1 MQLHLNK
8 PIEVDKFF
16 EPLLEFIP
24 KKVDNE
30 EIPKELLFKNDK
42 SKVLPKFETL
52 DTNFGLRLVM
62 NSVDIYTQILKGL
75 IKYKDLNCE
84 KMNDEEF
91 KRTMH
96 SLKGLSASAGAL
108 ILSEMARDIEESLNK
123 ELLPQ
128 FVTSLNK
135 TIAEIEKNIISDN
148 IEKKEISKELRNE
161 LFMNLKEAVATK
173 RAKNCKPLIEELE
186 MYNLKNED
194 KKLFEGLKQLISKF
208 KFKEALELFL

>member
-1 MQLHLNK
+1 
-8 PIEVDKFF
+8 
-16 EPLLEFIP
+16 
-24 KKVDNE
+24 
-30 EIPKELLFKNDK
+30 
-42 SKVLPKFETL
+42 
-52 DTNFGLRLVM
+52 M

-75 IKYKDLNCE
+75 IKYKNLNCE
-84 KMNDEEF
+84 NMKDEEF

-108 ILSEMARDIEESLNK
+108 KLSVMARQIEESLNK
-123 ELLPQ
+123 ELLP
-128 FVTSLNK
+128 FFIINLNE

-161 LFMNLKEAVATK
+161 LFMYLKEAVATK

-186 MYNLKNED
+186 MYKLKNED

>member
-1 MQLHLNK
+1 
-8 PIEVDKFF
+8 
-16 EPLLEFIP
+16 
-24 KKVDNE
+24 
-30 EIPKELLFKNDK
+30 
-42 SKVLPKFETL
+42 
-52 DTNFGLRLVM
+52 M

-173 RAKNCKPLIEELE
+173 RAKNCKPLIEQLE
-186 MYNLKNED
+186 MYNLNDED
-194 KKLFEGLKQLISKF
+194 KKLFEKLLSLINKF
-208 KFKEALELFL
+208 KFKEALELF